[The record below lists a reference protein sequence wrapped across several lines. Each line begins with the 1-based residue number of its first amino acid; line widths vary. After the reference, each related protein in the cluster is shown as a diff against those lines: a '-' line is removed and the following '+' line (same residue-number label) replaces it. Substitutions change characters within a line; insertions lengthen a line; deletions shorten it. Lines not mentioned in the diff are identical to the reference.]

1 MPPDL
6 VTIQRLLAAAHAD
19 LARRYPIR
27 RLGLFGSVAR
37 GEARPGSD
45 VDVLVEFGDPVG
57 FEVADLAFELE
68 ALLGHRVDLL
78 TRGGLPPR
86 MAPYVE
92 RDLVYV

>member
-1 MPPDL
+1 MSPDL
-6 VTIQRLLAAAHAD
+6 ATIRRLLADARPD

-27 RLGLFGSVAR
+27 RLGVFGSVVR
-37 GEARPGSD
+37 GEARPDSD
-45 VDVLVEFGDPVG
+45 VDVLVEFSAPVG

-68 ALLGHRVDLL
+68 SLLGHPVDLL

-86 MAPYVE
+86 LARYLE